1 MDLAAKIYEMNK
13 AGFSVGFKQSK
24 MGDQYVAM
32 VLKKGNA
39 RTDYDMTAAAF
50 QTDQLLIHVLNDAEA
65 ELIKDSYKQ
74 KK

>member
-13 AGFSVGFKQSK
+13 SGFSVGFKQSK

-32 VLKKGNA
+32 VIKKGSSRA
-39 RTDYDMTAAAF
+39 DYDMTAAAF
-50 QTDQLLIHVLNDAEA
+50 QTDQLLIHVLNDAES
-65 ELIKDSYKQ
+65 EFTKDSYKL